1 MEALELLND
10 LEDQGLS
17 IKAKR
22 DRILV
27 MPSKKIT
34 ESTRSLI
41 RQNKAELL
49 RLIKPAAVSGYQIGQ
64 LKCLYYP
71 PGISAGDLLVAIK
84 PRSKTYLGLTRETIS
99 PPKQIKIFSDKLEV
113 GLKEEKTFYHKAL
126 SRSER
131 KELTLLSM
139 VLIPKDWTIE
149 NRGMKVIVRPPEEA
163 EKLRVESE
171 RRQKSDTSKRLAKK

>member
-1 MEALELLND
+1 MEAIELLNE

-17 IKAKR
+17 LKAKR
-22 DRILV
+22 DRLLV

-71 PGISAGDLLVAIK
+71 PGISAADLLVAIK
-84 PRSKTYLGLTRETIS
+84 PRSKTYLGLPRETIS
-99 PPKQIKIFSDKLEV
+99 PQKQLKIFSDKLEV
-113 GLKEEKTFYHKAL
+113 GLKKEKTFYHKAL

-131 KELTLLSM
+131 KELTFLSM
-139 VLIPKDWTIE
+139 IVISKDWTIE
-149 NRGMKVIVRPPEEA
+149 NRKMIVIVRPPLEA
-163 EKLRVESE
+163 EKVKVELE
-171 RRQKSDTSKRLAKK
+171 RRQKLITSRRL

>member
-17 IKAKR
+17 LKAKR
-22 DRILV
+22 DRLLV

-34 ESTRSLI
+34 KSTRSLI

-84 PRSKTYLGLTRETIS
+84 HQSKTYLGLTRETIS

-139 VLIPKDWTIE
+139 VLIPKDCTIE

-163 EKLRVESE
+163 EKVRVELE
-171 RRQKSDTSKRLAKK
+171 RMQKSDTSRRIARR

>member
-17 IKAKR
+17 LKAKR
-22 DRILV
+22 DRLLV

-84 PRSKTYLGLTRETIS
+84 PRPKTYLGLPRETIS
-99 PPKQIKIFSDKLEV
+99 PPKQLKIFSDKLEF
-113 GLKEEKTFYHKAL
+113 GLKKEKTFYHKAL

-131 KELTLLSM
+131 KELILLSM
-139 VLIPKDWTIE
+139 ILIPKDWMIE
-149 NRGMKVIVRPPEEA
+149 NRGMTVIVRPPEEA
-163 EKLRVESE
+163 EKVRVELE
-171 RRQKSDTSKRLAKK
+171 RRQKSDTSRRLARR

>member
-17 IKAKR
+17 LKAKR
-22 DRILV
+22 DRLLV

-71 PGISAGDLLVAIK
+71 PGISAPDLLVAIK

-99 PPKQIKIFSDKLEV
+99 PPKQLKIFSDKLEV

>member
-1 MEALELLND
+1 MEAQELLND

-17 IKAKR
+17 FKAKR
-22 DRILV
+22 DRLLV

-84 PRSKTYLGLTRETIS
+84 PRSKTYLGLPRETIS

-131 KELTLLSM
+131 KELRLLSM

>member
-1 MEALELLND
+1 MEAIELLNE

-17 IKAKR
+17 LKAKR
-22 DRILV
+22 DRLLV

-41 RQNKAELL
+41 RQNKAEIL
-49 RLIKPAAVSGYQIGQ
+49 RLIKPTAVSGYQIGQ

-139 VLIPKDWTIE
+139 ILIPRDWTIE
-149 NRGMKVIVRPPEEA
+149 NRRMTLIVRPPEEGQKVKVEL
-163 EKLRVESE
+163 EK
-171 RRQKSDTSKRLAKK
+171 RQKSETSKRLARR

>member
-17 IKAKR
+17 LKAKR
-22 DRILV
+22 DRLLV

-71 PGISAGDLLVAIK
+71 PGISAADFLVAIK
-84 PRSKTYLGLTRETIS
+84 PRSKTYLGLPRETIS
-99 PPKQIKIFSDKLEV
+99 PQKQLKIFSDKLEV
-113 GLKEEKTFYHKAL
+113 GLKNEKTIYHKAL

-131 KELTLLSM
+131 KELILLSM
-139 VLIPKDWTIE
+139 ILIPKDWMIE
-149 NRGMKVIVRPPEEA
+149 NRGMTVIVRPPEEA
-163 EKLRVESE
+163 EKVIEELE
-171 RRQKSDTSKRLAKK
+171 RRQKSDTTRRLARR

>member
-17 IKAKR
+17 LKAKR
-22 DRILV
+22 DRLLV
-27 MPSKKIT
+27 MPSKMIT

-49 RLIKPAAVSGYQIGQ
+49 RLIKPSKVSAFQIGQ
-64 LKCLYYP
+64 LKGLYFS
-71 PGISAGDLLVAIK
+71 PGICTGDLLVAIK

-99 PPKQIKIFSDKLEV
+99 PPRQLKIFSDKLEFA
-113 GLKEEKTFYHKAL
+113 LKEEKSFYHKAL
-126 SRSER
+126 SRQER

-139 VLIPKDWTIE
+139 ILIPKDWTIE
-149 NRGMKVIVRPPEEA
+149 NRRMTMIVRPPEEV
-163 EKLRVESE
+163 EKVKVELE
-171 RRQKSDTSKRLAKK
+171 KRQKSETSRRLARK

>member
-17 IKAKR
+17 LKAKR
-22 DRILV
+22 DRLLV

-71 PGISAGDLLVAIK
+71 PGISAADLLVAIK
-84 PRSKTYLGLTRETIS
+84 PRSKTYLGLPRETTS
-99 PPKQIKIFSDKLEV
+99 PPRQLKIFSDKLEFA
-113 GLKEEKTFYHKAL
+113 LQEEKTSYHKAL

-139 VLIPKDWTIE
+139 ILIPKDWTIE
-149 NRGMKVIVRPPEEA
+149 NRRMTLIVRPPEEA
-163 EKLRVESE
+163 AKVRVELE
-171 RRQKSDTSKRLAKK
+171 RRQKSETSVRLARR

>member
-1 MEALELLND
+1 
-10 LEDQGLS
+10 
-17 IKAKR
+17 
-22 DRILV
+22 
-27 MPSKKIT
+27 
-34 ESTRSLI
+34 
-41 RQNKAELL
+41 
-49 RLIKPAAVSGYQIGQ
+49 
-64 LKCLYYP
+64 
-71 PGISAGDLLVAIK
+71 
-84 PRSKTYLGLTRETIS
+84 
-99 PPKQIKIFSDKLEV
+99 LEV

>member
-1 MEALELLND
+1 MEAIELLNE

-17 IKAKR
+17 LKAKR
-22 DRILV
+22 DRLLV

-34 ESTRSLI
+34 ELTRSLI

-49 RLIKPAAVSGYQIGQ
+49 RLIKPATVSGYQIGQ

-71 PGISAGDLLVAIK
+71 PGISAADLLVAIK

-99 PPKQIKIFSDKLEV
+99 PQKQLKIFSDKLEV
-113 GLKEEKTFYHKAL
+113 GLKNEKTIYHKAL

-139 VLIPKDWTIE
+139 ILIPRNWTIE
-149 NRGMKVIVRPPEEA
+149 NRRMTEIVRPPEEA
-163 EKLRVESE
+163 EKMRVELE
-171 RRQKSDTSKRLAKK
+171 RMQKTDTSGRIARR

>member
-1 MEALELLND
+1 MKALELLND

-17 IKAKR
+17 LKAKR
-22 DRILV
+22 DLLLV

-84 PRSKTYLGLTRETIS
+84 PRSKTYLGLPRETIS
-99 PPKQIKIFSDKLEV
+99 PQKQLKIFSDKLKV
-113 GLKEEKTFYHKAL
+113 GLKDEKTIYHKAL

-139 VLIPKDWTIE
+139 ILIPKDWTIE
-149 NRGMKVIVRPPEEA
+149 NRRMNVIVRPSEEA
-163 EKLRVESE
+163 EKVKVELE
-171 RRQKSDTSKRLAKK
+171 KRQKSETSRRLARK

>member
-10 LEDQGLS
+10 LENQGLS
-17 IKAKR
+17 LKAKR
-22 DRILV
+22 DRLLV

-71 PGISAGDLLVAIK
+71 GISAADLLFVIK

-99 PPKQIKIFSDKLEV
+99 PPRQLKIFSDKLEV
-113 GLKEEKTFYHKAL
+113 GLKNEKTIYHKAL

-139 VLIPKDWTIE
+139 ILIPRNWTIE
-149 NRGMKVIVRPPEEA
+149 NRRMTVIVRPPEEA
-163 EKLRVESE
+163 EKVRVELE
-171 RRQKSDTSKRLAKK
+171 RMQKTDTSRRIARR

>member
-1 MEALELLND
+1 MEAIELLNE

-17 IKAKR
+17 LKAKR
-22 DRILV
+22 DRLLV

-34 ESTRSLI
+34 EPTRSLI

-49 RLIKPAAVSGYQIGQ
+49 RLIKPTKVSVFQIGQ

-71 PGISAGDLLVAIK
+71 PGISAADLLVAIK
-84 PRSKTYLGLTRETIS
+84 PRSKTYLGLPREAIS
-99 PPKQIKIFSDKLEV
+99 PQKQLKIFSDKLEV
-113 GLKEEKTFYHKAL
+113 GLKNEKTIYHKAL

-139 VLIPKDWTIE
+139 ILIPRDWTIE
-149 NRGMKVIVRPPEEA
+149 NRRMTVIVRPPEEA
-163 EKLRVESE
+163 EKVKVELE
-171 RRQKSDTSKRLAKK
+171 RRLKSITSRRLARK

>member
-1 MEALELLND
+1 
-10 LEDQGLS
+10 
-17 IKAKR
+17 
-22 DRILV
+22 

-84 PRSKTYLGLTRETIS
+84 PRSKTYLGLPREIIR
-99 PPKQIKIFSDKLEV
+99 PPKQFKIFSDKLEV

>member
-1 MEALELLND
+1 MEAIELLNE

-17 IKAKR
+17 LKAKR
-22 DRILV
+22 DRLLV

-71 PGISAGDLLVAIK
+71 PGISAADLLFVIK
-84 PRSKTYLGLTRETIS
+84 PRSKTYLGLPRETIS
-99 PPKQIKIFSDKLEV
+99 PPKQLKIFSDQLEV

-126 SRSER
+126 SKSER
-131 KELTLLSM
+131 KEVTLLSM

-149 NRGMKVIVRPPEEA
+149 NRRMTLIVRPPEEV
-163 EKLRVESE
+163 EKVKVELE
-171 RRQKSDTSKRLAKK
+171 KRQKSETSRRLTRK

>member
-1 MEALELLND
+1 
-10 LEDQGLS
+10 
-17 IKAKR
+17 
-22 DRILV
+22 

>member
-1 MEALELLND
+1 MEAIELLNE

-17 IKAKR
+17 LKAKR
-22 DRILV
+22 DRLLV

-49 RLIKPAAVSGYQIGQ
+49 RLIKPAIVSAFQIRL
-64 LKCLYYP
+64 LKGLYYP

-99 PPKQIKIFSDKLEV
+99 PPKQLKIFSDKLEF
-113 GLKEEKTFYHKAL
+113 GLKKEKTFYHKAL

-131 KELTLLSM
+131 KELILLSM
-139 VLIPKDWTIE
+139 ILIPKDWMIE
-149 NRGMKVIVRPPEEA
+149 NRGMTVIVRPPEEA
-163 EKLRVESE
+163 EEVREELE
-171 RRQKSDTSKRLAKK
+171 RRQKSDTTRRLARR

>member
-17 IKAKR
+17 LKAKR
-22 DRILV
+22 DRLLV

-71 PGISAGDLLVAIK
+71 PGISAADLLVAIK

>member
-1 MEALELLND
+1 MEAIELLNE

-17 IKAKR
+17 LKAKR
-22 DRILV
+22 DRLLV

-34 ESTRSLI
+34 ELTRSLI

-71 PGISAGDLLVAIK
+71 PGISAADLLVAIK

-99 PPKQIKIFSDKLEV
+99 PQKQLKIFSDKLEV
-113 GLKEEKTFYHKAL
+113 GLKEETTFYHKAL